1 MTEPWRDQLRRK
13 AFAVIRLWR
22 ALTRGE
28 IAAVVFRFAG
38 VLCSIGGIALLWVN
52 VQQVHNTGSHTD
64 SGQTELGASL
74 IVVAVWLWILRVALV
89 GQSQRDQQN
98 NPLAIPLWLLI
109 AGAIV
114 VTCLAVTVAILV
126 FPGIVSG
133 RPAEAR
139 LQMASG
145 LMLALAVINLICFI
159 GGSMVNVILQDRRKG
174 RQRSAA
180 ERSGA

>member
-1 MTEPWRDQLRRK
+1 MKTL
-13 AFAVIRLWR
+13 IR
-22 ALTRGE
+22 ALTRGG
-28 IAAVVFRFAG
+28 IAAVFFRFAG

-64 SGQTELGASL
+64 SGLTELGLS
-74 IVVAVWLWILRVALV
+74 VSTVGLWFCILSVALV

-98 NPLAIPLWLLI
+98 NPLVIPLWLLI
-109 AGAIV
+109 AGASV

-139 LQMASG
+139 LQMASD

-159 GGSMVNVILQDRRKG
+159 GGSMVNVVLQDRRKG